1 MAKPIIM
8 PQIGQDV
15 ETGVIVEWRV
25 KENDYVNK
33 GDVIALV
40 ESDKATFE
48 VEAYE
53 SGVLLKL
60 LYDAG
65 SEVKV
70 LAPIAYVGEPGET
83 VEELQAAQGTDETT
97 TETSSAGKEE
107 CREQTDQLSRAV
119 VSVSPSA
126 KRVAR
131 EHGIDLS
138 KIQGTGPDGRILK
151 QDVLAKIPGTAA
163 DSEDQRSSNQT
174 SG

>member
-8 PQIGQDV
+8 PQIGQDL

-48 VEAYE
+48 VKAYE

-83 VEELQAAQGTDETT
+83 IEELQTVQGTDEVTSET
-97 TETSSAGKEE
+97 LPNKKDECSEDTEQ
-107 CREQTDQLSRAV
+107 RSRAG

-126 KRVAR
+126 KRIAR
-131 EHGIDLS
+131 EHRIDLS
-138 KIQGTGPDGRILK
+138 KIRGTGPDGRILK
-151 QDVLAKIPGTAA
+151 QDVLAKIPGADA
-163 DSEDQRSSNQT
+163 DSED
-174 SG
+174 